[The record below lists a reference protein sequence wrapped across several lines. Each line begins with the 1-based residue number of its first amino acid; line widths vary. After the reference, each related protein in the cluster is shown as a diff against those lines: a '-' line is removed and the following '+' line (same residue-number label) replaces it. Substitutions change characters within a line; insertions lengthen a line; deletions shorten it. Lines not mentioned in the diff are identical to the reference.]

1 LLPQFLGRLDN
12 RLHSCRLDRK
22 PPPRELWVVTRRQDL
37 KDLPVRT
44 IIDYLSDLFR
54 QKRKLFEEES
64 EDG

>member
-1 LLPQFLGRLDN
+1 
-12 RLHSCRLDRK
+12 
-22 PPPRELWVVTRRQDL
+22 VTRRQDL